1 VIHSDFESK
10 FIRAEVINWKALLEA
25 GGFAEAREKGIIRT
39 EGKEYV
45 VSDGDVI
52 EIKHGA

>member
-1 VIHSDFESK
+1 MTHWQ
-10 FIRAEVINWKALLEA
+10 EVVEA
-25 GGFAEAREKGIIRT
+25 GGFAKAREMGLMRT